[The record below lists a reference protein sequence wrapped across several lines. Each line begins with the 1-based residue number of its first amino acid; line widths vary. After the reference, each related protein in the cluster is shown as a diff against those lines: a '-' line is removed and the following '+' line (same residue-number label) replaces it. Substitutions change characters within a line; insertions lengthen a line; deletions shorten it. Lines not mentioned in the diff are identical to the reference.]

1 MPRTCD
7 LQVRPRTSH
16 RDGKKTRREMN
27 DHIVLRVE
35 HTKDESRT
43 LVGKETPRDQGKSFI
58 TIIIWVLPH
67 DLHE

>member
-1 MPRTCD
+1 
-7 LQVRPRTSH
+7 
-16 RDGKKTRREMN
+16 MN